1 VTTGEA
7 VALGMIGLHAMHDQ
21 IRTNPEFIEK
31 VYGPAA
37 SKLLKQSGI
46 ELSEDLDS
54 ETGFNTIAHALNRL
68 ASAYQ
73 EFEAFELENGDEQW
87 QLDLADYSLE

>member
-7 VALGMIGLHAMHDQ
+7 VALGMIGLHIMQEQ
-21 IRTNPEFIEK
+21 IKSNPEFMEK
-31 VYGPAA
+31 LYSSATDR
-37 SKLLKQSGI
+37 LLNQSGV

-54 ETGFNTIAHALNRL
+54 ETGANTITHALTRL

-87 QLDLADYSLE
+87 ELKLADYSLE